1 MTNDVG
7 DECAEPGNAQ
17 AVAPRSAS
25 ANDHGGDAYIWRASR
40 SSTWAR
46 ADFGNL
52 AVWTPVAIGCGVG
65 AYFGLKTEPAWQIGF
80 IALAISLFI
89 LISGAALC
97 QDCARRRIC
106 VSGFCRRRYPNGAG
120 CRANP

>member
-1 MTNDVG
+1 MAATPTSGAPVG
-7 DECAEPGNAQ
+7 YYLG
-17 AVAPRSAS
+17 
-25 ANDHGGDAYIWRASR
+25 
-40 SSTWAR
+40 AR
-46 ADFGNL
+46 RDFGNL

-89 LISGAALC
+89 LSRAPRFARIARAAVFASL
-97 QDCARRRIC
+97 
-106 VSGFCRRRYPNGAG
+106 GFVAADIRNGAD